1 MSEARI
7 QSFEEFWPFYVG
19 EHKDPRSR
27 ALHYVGTTLAIGTV
41 AAAALT
47 VNPTW
52 LLLTPIVGYTP
63 AWIGHFII
71 EKNRPATFKYPV
83 WSLRGD
89 LRMLSYALA
98 GKMAD
103 EVERL
108 HPVAGRK
115 PHGVAAAAPAGTTA
129 APEKRAT
136 GATHG
141 TATNGV
147 AATA

>member
-19 EHKDPRSR
+19 EHLDPRSR
-27 ALHYVGTTLAIGTV
+27 ALHYVGTTLAIGTI
-41 AAAALT
+41 ATAALT
-47 VNPTW
+47 VNPAW

-71 EKNRPATFKYPV
+71 EGNRPATFKYPV

-89 LRMLSYALA
+89 LKMLSYALA
-98 GKMAD
+98 GRMAD

-108 HPVAGRK
+108 HPVANRK
-115 PHGVAAAAPAGTTA
+115 PRNAEAAAASPVTTEARPTPAHA
-129 APEKRAT
+129 APT
-136 GATHG
+136 NGAT
-141 TATNGV
+141 
-147 AATA
+147 ATA

>member
-1 MSEARI
+1 MSEARL

-19 EHKDPRSR
+19 EHLDPRSR
-27 ALHYVGTTLAIGTV
+27 ALHYVGTTLAISTV

-47 VNPTW
+47 VNPAW
-52 LLLTPIVGYTP
+52 LLLTPVVGYTP

-89 LRMLSYALA
+89 FKMLSLALA
-98 GKMAD
+98 GKMGA
-103 EVERL
+103 EIERL
-108 HPVAGRK
+108 HPKASRGAGK
-115 PHGVAAAAPAGTTA
+115 PEATEAHAAPAASSTHNA
-129 APEKRAT
+129 AVN
-136 GATHG
+136 GAHV
-141 TATNGV
+141 NG